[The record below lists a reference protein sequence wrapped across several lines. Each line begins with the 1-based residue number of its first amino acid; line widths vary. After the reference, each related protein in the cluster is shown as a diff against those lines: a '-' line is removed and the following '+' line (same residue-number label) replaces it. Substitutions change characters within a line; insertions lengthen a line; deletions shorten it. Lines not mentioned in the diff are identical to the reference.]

1 MIILLLLS
9 NNSDI
14 VIFSFLL
21 IFQLYFCL
29 IYIEINNTMSLC
41 STLYKIGSACNAFA
55 LASAA
60 NEGPQYL
67 VINGVIIIASYTS
80 HVSL

>member
-1 MIILLLLS
+1 MKFL
-9 NNSDI
+9 
-14 VIFSFLL
+14 FLL

-29 IYIEINNTMSLC
+29 IIEIKSQIIQCHYFQDCKFFNEV
-41 STLYKIGSACNAFA
+41 GSACNAFA

-67 VINGVIIIASYTS
+67 AINRVIVCLIVNVYIAY
-80 HVSL
+80 